1 MADTFK
7 LTSVVTVNDNPVDE
21 SSRRIRLQPK
31 SKNNISKNIKNI
43 PVKLETKEIEENR
56 FEENPIEDN
65 ATTVTEFTK
74 VDDVVKS
81 IFDNIEEPPVSY
93 DVNTPLTA
101 EENNMVSEEKPVE
114 MPIVEATPIM
124 PVPTTE
130 SVQNIDEISTLT
142 NKLNDTLKLENEEK
156 TRAEET
162 RVKYNL
168 AEEELRKVNKEFDEL
183 KENIERN
190 IEASNERIRQYRE
203 VSNEMDKKTMD
214 TLNETAKKKE
224 LLAKMRLI
232 NNGDNQNTMTE
243 DYQKRMVA

>member
-1 MADTFK
+1 MAYLFK
-7 LTSVVTVNDNPVDE
+7 QYFDPEMKDKEDYESYRKIRERQQSLLNTLTEVVNVSAAETPVKNDNIENADPGFTEVDN
-21 SSRRIRLQPK
+21 L
-31 SKNNISKNIKNI
+31 
-43 PVKLETKEIEENR
+43 
-56 FEENPIEDN
+56 
-65 ATTVTEFTK
+65 VTG
-74 VDDVVKS
+74 
-81 IFDNIEEPPVSY
+81 IFDNIEEPAVTY
-93 DVNTPLTA
+93 DVNKPLTT
-101 EENNMVSEEKPVE
+101 EENNMASEEKPVE

-124 PVPTTE
+124 PVPTADAP
-130 SVQNIDEISTLT
+130 QNIDEISNLT
-142 NKLNDTLKLENEEK
+142 DKLNDTLKLETEEK

-162 RVKYNL
+162 RIKYNL

>member
-7 LTSVVTVNDNPVDE
+7 VTSVVTVNDNPIDE
-21 SSRRIRLQPK
+21 NSRRIRLQPK
-31 SKNNISKNIKNI
+31 SKNNIAKNIRNV
-43 PVKLETKEIEENR
+43 PVKPEVKEVIENKIEEKFNDIEKDINTVNKADELAKDI
-56 FEENPIEDN
+56 FE
-65 ATTVTEFTK
+65 
-74 VDDVVKS
+74 
-81 IFDNIEEPPVSY
+81 NIKEPAVAY
-93 DVNTPLTA
+93 DVNTPLTT
-101 EENNMVSEEKPVE
+101 EESNMINEEKPAE

-130 SVQNIDEISTLT
+130 VPQNIDEISDLT
-142 NKLNDTLKLENEEK
+142 DKLNDTLKLEAEEK

-162 RVKYNL
+162 RIKYNL
-168 AEEELRKVNKEFDEL
+168 AEEEKRKVSKEFDEL

-214 TLNETAKKKE
+214 TLNETAKMKE
-224 LLAKMRLI
+224 LVAKMRLI

-243 DYQKRMVA
+243 DYQKRMAA